1 MLLPIRSDHLPRKRP
16 TVNYAIIGV
25 NVALFIL
32 WELTPAQMLEQWVL
46 ASYGPKLYQ
55 FLTYAFLHAGW
66 AHVLGNM
73 LFLYVFGNSVND
85 KMGHIPYLLFYLGAC
100 VFTAVCYSLFNDAPL
115 VGASGA
121 VAAVTSAYLVLLP
134 RSKIQMLYWLFILI
148 GTFEVPAVLVI
159 VVKMILLD
167 NIISPHLAGAQQNIA
182 YTAHLAGYGF
192 GFVVLLVLLWI
203 RALPRDQFDILAL
216 WRRALQRWRFSRVVA
231 SDIRHTGTG
240 PIRTSRPIKAP
251 TVEQTEESAV
261 QEDKIWQLRQQIN
274 EALTRHD
281 LTSATEYYLEAL
293 SQQGQFVLSDGE
305 QLDVSNQL
313 MAQKMYPEAG
323 QAYEKYLEHYPSSLQ
338 IEQVQLLLGV
348 IYARYMDGLDRARE
362 LLGAAGKK
370 LTDSSQLALCKEEL
384 VRLEQ

>member
-1 MLLPIRSDHLPRKRP
+1 MLLPIRSDHLPQRKP

-25 NVALFIL
+25 NLALFVL
-32 WELTPAQMLEQWVL
+32 WKFTTPQLLDQWVL
-46 ASYGPKLYQ
+46 ASYQPKLYQ
-55 FLTYAFLHAGW
+55 FLTYAFLHANW
-66 AHVLGNM
+66 PHVLGNM

-85 KMGHIPYLLFYLGAC
+85 KMGHIPYLLFYLAAC
-100 VFTAVCYSLFNDAPL
+100 VFTAVGYTMFNDTAL

-134 RSKIQMLYWLFILI
+134 RSKIQMLYWLYIV
-148 GTFEVPAVLVI
+148 GTFEIPAILVI
-159 VVKMILLD
+159 VIKMILLD
-167 NIISPHLAGAQQNIA
+167 NIISPHLTGAEQNIA
-182 YTAHLAGYGF
+182 YTAHLVGYGF
-192 GFVVLLVLLWI
+192 GFVVLVVLLWL

-216 WRRALQRWRFSRVVA
+216 CRRALQRWRFSRVVA

-240 PIRTSRPIKAP
+240 PIRTARPIKAP
-251 TVEQTEESAV
+251 TVEQTEESA
-261 QEDKIWQLRQQIN
+261 ERNDKICQLRQGIN
-274 EALTRHD
+274 EALERHD
-281 LTSATEYYLEAL
+281 LTSAGEYYLEAL

-305 QLDVSNQL
+305 QLDVANQL

-348 IYARYMDGLDRARE
+348 IYARYLDRPDRARE
-362 LLGAAGKK
+362 LLSAAQKK

-384 VRLEQ
+384 ARLEQ